1 MLCEHAQWWGLS
13 GNCSNPFIC
22 MPPNQPRNL
31 ATAVWVMIDT
41 AVQHCEVVVVG
52 LLPHYMPCIPHCIH
66 KDIIK
71 SKKE

>member
-1 MLCEHAQWWGLS
+1 
-13 GNCSNPFIC
+13 

-31 ATAVWVMIDT
+31 TTAVWVTIDT
-41 AVQHCEVVVVG
+41 AVQYCEVVVVG
-52 LLPHYMPCIPHCIH
+52 LLPRYMPCIPHCIH

>member
-1 MLCEHAQWWGLS
+1 
-13 GNCSNPFIC
+13 

-31 ATAVWVMIDT
+31 ATAVQVTIDT

-52 LLPHYMPCIPHCIH
+52 LPPHYMPCILHCIH